1 MPTEFEN
8 RFLCLLHLSLCAV
21 NELTFKRFYAILKA
35 EKSILNGGTR
45 MTKDIVKSVVDKADP
60 IGLLG
65 MCCPADEYDS
75 EIEIIFA
82 RIRQGMSF
90 MPCFLKCSVSQL
102 TLSSV
107 IPWHAKCSHLT
118 ADHTFD
124 HLRLRTARIL
134 CREEHSK
141 AVNPDAKAPKSP

>member
-1 MPTEFEN
+1 MLRRALRSSCLTQQPFRDVPTEFEN
-8 RFLCLLHLSLCAV
+8 RFLCLLHLSLCVV
-21 NELTFKRFYAILKA
+21 NELTSKRFYAILKA

-82 RIRQGMSF
+82 RIRKGMSADEIAKVIHAVF
-90 MPCFLKCSVSQL
+90 FEMFSESIDTKLCDTMACEM
-102 TLSSV
+102 LSLD
-107 IPWHAKCSHLT
+107 C
-118 ADHTFD
+118 
-124 HLRLRTARIL
+124 
-134 CREEHSK
+134 
-141 AVNPDAKAPKSP
+141 

>member
-1 MPTEFEN
+1 
-8 RFLCLLHLSLCAV
+8 
-21 NELTFKRFYAILKA
+21 
-35 EKSILNGGTR
+35 

-82 RIRQGMSF
+82 RIQKGMSADEIAKVIHAV
-90 MPCFLKCSVSQL
+90 FLEMFSESIDTKLCD
-102 TLSSV
+102 TMACEMLSLDS
-107 IPWHAKCSHLT
+107 
-118 ADHTFD
+118 DHTFD
-124 HLRLRTARIL
+124 HLRLRTTRIL
-134 CREEHSK
+134 CREEHTK

>member
-1 MPTEFEN
+1 
-8 RFLCLLHLSLCAV
+8 
-21 NELTFKRFYAILKA
+21 
-35 EKSILNGGTR
+35 
-45 MTKDIVKSVVDKADP
+45 MTKDIVKFVVDKADP

-82 RIRQGMSF
+82 RIRKACPQTKSQRSF
-90 MPCFLKCSVSQL
+90 MPCFLKCSANPL

-107 IPWHAKCSHLT
+107 IPWHAKCSHLI

-124 HLRLRTARIL
+124 HLRLRTTRIT
-134 CREEHSK
+134 CREEHTK

>member
-1 MPTEFEN
+1 MLRRALRSSCLTQQPFRAVLTEFEN
-8 RFLCLLHLSLCAV
+8 CFLCLLHLSLCVV
-21 NELTFKRFYAILKA
+21 NELTSKRFYAILKA

-82 RIRQGMSF
+82 RIRKGMSADEIAKVIHAV
-90 MPCFLKCSVSQL
+90 FLEMFSESIDTKLCD
-102 TLSSV
+102 TMACEMLSLD
-107 IPWHAKCSHLT
+107 C
-118 ADHTFD
+118 
-124 HLRLRTARIL
+124 
-134 CREEHSK
+134 
-141 AVNPDAKAPKSP
+141 